1 MLSALGSFILSLA
14 FGFWLS
20 SDATTCGRNPVKW
33 FFVGFI
39 FGFIAVAV
47 YYWRKDLYQK

>member
-1 MLSALGSFILSLA
+1 MLSPLASFLLSLA
-14 FGFWLS
+14 IGFWLS

-39 FGFIAVAV
+39 FGFIAVIV
-47 YYWRKDLYQK
+47 YYWCKYLYQ